1 MTVHTG
7 LLAGRS
13 PHVSFGS
20 GAPLVVLV
28 GLTLDSDVPG
38 PLLARAYA
46 RGFRALA
53 EHHTVHVVQRPRG
66 FEGVDDYA
74 AVLREIGRAS
84 VVGLS
89 TGGAVA
95 QHLALDHP
103 DLVERLVLV
112 VSGARLAPRGREI
125 CLAWRALADAGR
137 WRDLRA
143 SMAAVA
149 VDGRIAR
156 GLAHAAGW
164 LSGGAEP
171 LGLRDF
177 RALLDLVLAH
187 DTTGRLSGLAAPA
200 LVIGGSADPFFPA
213 GSLRATASAMPDAV
227 LKVVEGSGHGLAKQ
241 RAALWQ
247 DEVVAFTAGSQA

>member
-7 LLAGRS
+7 LLAGRA
-13 PHVSFGS
+13 PHVRFGS

-28 GLTLDSDVPG
+28 GLTLDNAVPG
-38 PLLARAYA
+38 PLLTRAYA
-46 RGFRALA
+46 RGFRGLA
-53 EHHTVHVVQRPRG
+53 SHHTVHVVQRPRG

-74 AVLREIGRAS
+74 AVLREIGPAS
-84 VVGLS
+84 IVGLS

-143 SMAAVA
+143 SMAAIA
-149 VDGRIAR
+149 VDGRIAQ

-171 LGLRDF
+171 VGPRDF

-187 DTTGRLSGLAAPA
+187 DTTGRLGGLAVPA

-213 GSLRATASAMPDAV
+213 ESLRATASAIPNAV
-227 LKVVEGSGHGLAKQ
+227 LEVVEGSGHGLAKQ

-247 DEVVAFTAGSQA
+247 DEVVAFTAGSRA